1 MIQNKKRIISLIL
14 MLTLLVSALVVG
26 AVTASA
32 ADETATYEKVTV
44 APDDWSGE
52 YLIVYEGGKLVFDG
66 SRSTLDA
73 VSNTQ
78 EVTIADNQI
87 TTNKSYA
94 FTIEKN
100 GNNYVIKSSSGY
112 YIGNTSNSKNQLLSN
127 KTTKYDHKITMN
139 GTNVHIAS
147 VNGPILRYNKNSDQ
161 LRFRYFKS
169 GSYSSQQ
176 AIQLY
181 KLVEST
187 SGGENT
193 CDHSNATITTVEATC
208 TLGGSVTTTCDC
220 GYTNTTT
227 SPALGHTGGSAT
239 CEKLAICTR
248 CSEEYGKLAS
258 HTYEGGVCTS
268 CGEKQPLEATITFD
282 SKDDKRIEYSTS
294 KQVWT
299 ENGITITNTGSV
311 GDYFN
316 PVRFYKSSK
325 LVVESSDMVKI
336 VFACNT
342 NDYATSLKNSIGD
355 SATLNGKEVTVI
367 FAAATNSFEIALTDG
382 QVRVD
387 SITVFAADPEQS
399 VCTHKDTYENVTT
412 PATCTTT
419 GTKEIICNDC
429 GEKIGEEEISVTKHT
444 YVNNICSVCGKVDP
458 LSVDYSGRFFIA
470 AIRTSGNY
478 FYMTSDLGT
487 ATTSRY
493 QIVDSGLTEL
503 TETVCP
509 KDGFIFVLV
518 KNEHGTYKIYAEG
531 VEGDN
536 YLGWTSGNSG
546 TLVAE
551 VDAICFTVDLLESGL
566 YNIHFA
572 ESEAER
578 YLALN
583 GTSGNDYFAF
593 YKSGQKQDLSLIPV
607 SDHVYADAT
616 CTAPK
621 TCACGAT
628 EGEALGHNHENCP
641 HKAVV
646 GETYYETLQ
655 QAIAGAAAG
664 SEIVLN
670 SDIEVV
676 GDLTIENQVTIN
688 LNGKTL
694 TAGAVVTFFEGTQFI
709 GEGKL
714 EVAKDSLYSIKG
726 ETDYVPVW
734 NEAGYYT
741 FSEVKDQIKES
752 TVEDTEVVVF
762 RPAFENKDIKK
773 EFADGATDNGISFVI
788 SITWGTGENAVSKE
802 YTLSEELIANVYN
815 AENPKAIQ
823 LGFENWQAGVE
834 YTVTLR
840 IVSGGLYYETT
851 LCTMKDGAIT
861 VPEIVTE

>member
-26 AVTASA
+26 TVTASA

-112 YIGNTSNSKNQLLSN
+112 YIGNTNNNKNQLLSN
-127 KTTKYDHKITMN
+127 KTTKYDHKITMD

-147 VNGPILRYNKNSDQ
+147 INGPILRYNKNSDQ

-193 CDHSNATITTVEATC
+193 CDHSNATITTVDATC

-342 NDYATSLKNSIGD
+342 NDYATSLKTSIGD

-444 YVNNICSVCGKVDP
+444 YVNNICYVCGKVDP

-551 VDAICFTVDLLESGL
+551 ADAICFTVDLLESGL

-593 YKSGQKQDLSLIPV
+593 YKSGQKQDLSLVPV
-607 SDHVYADAT
+607 GHDH
-616 CTAPK
+616 
-621 TCACGAT
+621 
-628 EGEALGHNHENCP
+628 EACP

-646 GETYYETLQ
+646 GGTYYETIE
-655 QAIAGAAAG
+655 QAIAGATAG
-664 SEIVLN
+664 TTIKLN
-670 SDIEVV
+670 ANVEVT
-676 GDLTIENQVTIN
+676 GDVVVTNNVIID
-688 LNGKTL
+688 LNGKEL
-694 TAGAVVTFFEGTQFI
+694 KVSGDLVTFHSTTRII
-709 GEGKL
+709 GDGKL
-714 EVAKDSLYSIKG
+714 VIDKDGLLDMTG
-726 ETDYVPVW
+726 ATEYVPVW
-734 NEAGYYT
+734 HTEGYYT
-741 FSEVKDQIKES
+741 FEQVKSQVKDGGEAGKE
-752 TVEDTEVVVF
+752 TVIF
-762 RPAFENKDIKK
+762 RPAFV
-773 EFADGATDNGISFVI
+773 DGSHVGIFGDVDEDYVEGESTEYNGGAANNGISFVV
-788 SITWGTGENAVSKE
+788 SITWEGLEKPKE
-802 YTLSEELIANVYN
+802 YTLSNTLIAEIYSQK
-815 AENPKAIQ
+815 KAIQ
-823 LGFENWQAGVE
+823 LGFENWQADVE

-840 IVSGGLYYETT
+840 IVSGGLYYETK
-851 LCTMKDGAIT
+851 LCTMKNGD
-861 VPEIVTE
+861 VVTNK